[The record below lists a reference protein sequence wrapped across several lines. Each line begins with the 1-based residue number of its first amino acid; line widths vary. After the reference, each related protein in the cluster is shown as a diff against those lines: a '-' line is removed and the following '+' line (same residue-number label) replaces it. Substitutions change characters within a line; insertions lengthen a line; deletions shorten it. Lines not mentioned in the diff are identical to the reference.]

1 MNDVISAGQLIIAM
15 TIGLGVVIL
24 LILKTKIHAFL
35 ALIIGA
41 ITIGLLSGLG
51 TDATIGAVLSGFGGI
66 VGNIGIIIG
75 FGVMMG
81 EVFEISGAAQKMA
94 LVFLKIFG
102 KKRQEIALAMT
113 GFLVS
118 IPIFCDSGFV
128 LLAPIAKA
136 LSQKTGKSIIG
147 LGTALAAGL
156 LITHTLVPP
165 TPGPLAVAVAFDV
178 DIGQFIMLGLTIS
191 LPVTMLIMIYVKWLG
206 LQIYQI
212 PSEDGQGWSRFKKS
226 IETRIAVSNSDEKLP
241 NTFLAFM
248 PILAPLFLI
257 LCRTVLLSLK
267 ITDVLIAKTLIFL
280 GTPVIAV
287 GIALILAIYTL
298 TKNMSR
304 QEILSKMEKG
314 ISTAGIIILVTGG
327 GGALGKV
334 LQSSGIG
341 DLCALW
347 ISQRNIPVI
356 FLPFLIATLLRFAQ
370 GSATVA
376 MITAASITAPIVH
389 AAGGNMLF
397 SAMAACIGSFFFSY
411 FNDSYFWVVN
421 RLMGINDTK
430 EQIRVWSFTTTI
442 IWATSFVI
450 LMIFYAISEGLA

>member
-1 MNDVISAGQLIIAM
+1 MNDIISAGQLIMAM

-24 LILKTKIHAFL
+24 LILKTKIHTFL

-51 TDATIGAVLSGFGGI
+51 TNDTIDAVLSGFGGI

-81 EVFEISGAAQKMA
+81 EIFEISGAAQKMA

-102 KKRQEIALAMT
+102 NKRQEIALALT
-113 GFLVS
+113 GFIVS

-136 LSQKTGKSIIG
+136 LSQKTCKSIIG
-147 LGTALAAGL
+147 FGTALAAGL

-178 DIGQFIMLGLTIS
+178 DLGQFILLGLAIS
-191 LPVTMLIMIYVKWLG
+191 LPVTLLIMIYVKWLG

-212 PSEDGQGWSRFKKS
+212 PSEDGQGWSRIKKS
-226 IETRIAVSNSDEKLP
+226 LETQDSVSNSDEKLP
-241 NTFLAFM
+241 NAFLAFM
-248 PILAPLFLI
+248 PILTPLFLI
-257 LCRTVLLSLK
+257 LCRTVLISLK
-267 ITDVLIAKTLIFL
+267 ITDVFIAKTLIFL
-280 GTPVIAV
+280 GTPVVAV

-298 TKNMSR
+298 TKNLSR
-304 QEILSKMEKG
+304 QDILSKMEKG

-334 LQSSGIG
+334 LQTSGIG
-341 DLCALW
+341 DFCAIW
-347 ISQRNIPVI
+347 ISQMNIPVF

-421 RLMGINDTK
+421 RIMGISETK

-442 IWATSFVI
+442 IWALSFVI
-450 LMIFYAISEGLA
+450 LMIFYAVYLWLA